1 MYDDIDVYCD
11 DVQIDE
17 MMVEQEAMQRE
28 ARDKAEKRLT
38 KMILGLVEAV
48 EAEGLEID
56 PEYLQDI
63 QSSVDD
69 LMQLFE

>member
-17 MMVEQEAMQRE
+17 MMVEKEAMQRE